1 MSGKDF
7 RVATLS
13 ELYLLTIS
21 EITMQCFN
29 SLIQESTIIAIRYCS
44 QDRPKLQESFAF
56 KVMIYNSIFF
66 TQGRPLPLTVE
77 EVERDPGV
85 AILPVRRY
93 ITMKREF
100 MVGTCE
106 NVVRIKMKYFNNT
119 LNNLGVDGSSHSISK
134 T

>member
-1 MSGKDF
+1 
-7 RVATLS
+7 
-13 ELYLLTIS
+13 
-21 EITMQCFN
+21 
-29 SLIQESTIIAIRYCS
+29 
-44 QDRPKLQESFAF
+44 
-56 KVMIYNSIFF
+56 MIYNSIFF

-106 NVVRIKMKYFNNT
+106 NVARIKMKYFNNT
-119 LNNLGVDGSSHSISK
+119 LKNTSSYIH
-134 T
+134 